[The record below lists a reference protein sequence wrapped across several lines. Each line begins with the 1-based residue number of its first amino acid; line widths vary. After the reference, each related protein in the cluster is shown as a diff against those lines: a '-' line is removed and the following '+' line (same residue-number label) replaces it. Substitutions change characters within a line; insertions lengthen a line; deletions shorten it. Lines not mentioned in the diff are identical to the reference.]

1 MSMGRASPGYAI
13 HVLDDE
19 GQPVKPG
26 EVGDLLIGGV
36 RGVSLFLE
44 YAGNPEATAN
54 SFREDGLF
62 LTGDRV
68 RLGQD
73 GYLYFADRAKDML
86 KVGGENVAGS
96 EIERAILA
104 VSGVSEVAV
113 VGVRHGML
121 DEVPVAFVVPQPGK
135 EEALVAAIDS
145 ACAVSLAPFKRPHL
159 IRLVEDLP
167 RSTLEKVAKAQLRA
181 AFMEELSR
189 VSELS

>member
-1 MSMGRASPGYAI
+1 
-13 HVLDDE
+13 
-19 GQPVKPG
+19 
-26 EVGDLLIGGV
+26 
-36 RGVSLFLE
+36 
-44 YAGNPEATAN
+44 
-54 SFREDGLF
+54 
-62 LTGDRV
+62 
-68 RLGQD
+68 
-73 GYLYFADRAKDML
+73 ML
-86 KVGGENVAGS
+86 NVGGENVAGS

-135 EEALVAAIDS
+135 EQALVAAIES

-181 AFMEELSR
+181 TFMEELSG